1 MRYLRVKSYDF
12 AVMTGLILMPSFQLD
27 MTGIDENTNG
37 IMISSLLAGA
47 IAGAIFSGPL
57 ADALG
62 RKALMALG
70 TVIFIFGNILQVG
83 AEDLKRMYGG
93 RAITGV
99 SIGYTMMLLVYIIL
113 ILHRMITMAV
123 PLCIYDLM

>member
-1 MRYLRVKSYDF
+1 MRIKISSTTRVRFYCCFLAIGGLFCGYDF
-12 AVMTGLILMPSFQLD
+12 GVMTGLILMPSFQLD

-47 IAGAIFSGPL
+47 ITGAIFSGPL

-70 TVIFIFGNILQVG
+70 TVIFIFGNILQ
-83 AEDLKRMYGG
+83 
-93 RAITGV
+93 
-99 SIGYTMMLLVYIIL
+99 
-113 ILHRMITMAV
+113 
-123 PLCIYDLM
+123 